1 MAHPPSRIEGI
12 SAVTL
17 LTAEMP
23 RAVRFYRSIGFDLLY
38 GGEHA
43 EFTSFRAGSGYL
55 NLQLD
60 ATRSNQNPIWGRI
73 VFWVDD
79 VDAMY
84 MRVESTGVK
93 PGSPPA
99 DAPWGER
106 FFHVLDPDGH
116 ELSFARPLTRD

>member
-55 NLQLD
+55 NLQ
-60 ATRSNQNPIWGRI
+60 TRRDSLQ
-73 VFWVDD
+73 
-79 VDAMY
+79 
-84 MRVESTGVK
+84 SK
-93 PGSPPA
+93 PDLGT
-99 DAPWGER
+99 DR
-106 FFHVLDPDGH
+106 FLG
-116 ELSFARPLTRD
+116 